1 MAKNK
6 MKKEKNKNTQGGKKT
21 DDLGGCYFC
30 SSQICLGHS
39 QAWGE
44 VEQCKHKQADN
55 YYINT
60 TTKDTREQK
69 KENRRGIRLKK
80 KKKRWPQENALP
92 SCKDCT
98 SDGCSKNSGGKAV
111 SGGRKRRTK

>member
-80 KKKRWPQENALP
+80 KKKKMATR
-92 SCKDCT
+92 KCT
-98 SDGCSKNSGGKAV
+98 SKL
-111 SGGRKRRTK
+111 